1 MQEPHSICLLNDSF
15 PPLIDGVSNA
25 VVNYAQELTKLGDR
39 AIVVTPEHPE
49 ADDGR
54 FSFPVARYP
63 SVDTRKL
70 FGYLAGYP
78 FSPET
83 LRQLKEQKVDL
94 LHSHCPVMSTIL
106 ARSIR
111 EVINAP
117 LVFTYHTK
125 FDVDVAKLI
134 RGKLLQE
141 SALYLLASNISA
153 CDEVWVVSRGAGENL
168 RSIGYQ
174 GDYHVME
181 NGVDMPRG
189 RVSEE
194 AVAAAAAD
202 YDLPEGVPV
211 FLFVGRMMWYKGIRI
226 ILDALR
232 ELADGGTDFRMVFIG
247 AGGDEKEVRAE
258 VETLRLSDRCF
269 FTGSI
274 ADRETLRAW
283 YSRADLFLFPSTFDT
298 NGLVVREAA
307 ASGCPSV
314 LIAGSCAAEGVTDGR
329 NGFLIEENAVSLCA
343 KLTVLCADREA
354 MRRVGENAMRE
365 LYLSWEDA
373 VARANERYA
382 VVLDRYRSGKYP
394 KHERFSDEFF
404 NTQGDLMEAMSRVAE
419 MRGETGR
426 LRRELREGFDEAREA
441 LREKLE
447 KEW

>member
-1 MQEPHSICLLNDSF
+1 MEN
-15 PPLIDGVSNA
+15 N
-25 VVNYAQELTKLGDR
+25 TKKPTIVFLDEYTLGGADLRRIKALGDY
-39 AIVVTPEHPE
+39 TGYENT
-49 ADDGR
+49 
-54 FSFPVARYP
+54 
-63 SVDTRKL
+63 TR
-70 FGYLAGYP
+70 
-78 FSPET
+78 E
-83 LRQLKEQKVDL
+83 
-94 LHSHCPVMSTIL
+94 
-106 ARSIR
+106 
-111 EVINAP
+111 EVIERCRTA
-117 LVFTYHTK
+117 
-125 FDVDVAKLI
+125 
-134 RGKLLQE
+134 R
-141 SALYLLASNISA
+141 
-153 CDEVWVVSRGAGENL
+153 VVITNKVVL
-168 RSIGYQ
+168 
-174 GDYHVME
+174 
-181 NGVDMPRG
+181 
-189 RVSEE
+189 
-194 AVAAAAAD
+194 
-202 YDLPEGVPV
+202 
-211 FLFVGRMMWYKGIRI
+211 
-226 ILDALR
+226 
-232 ELADGGTDFRMVFIG
+232 
-247 AGGDEKEVRAE
+247 
-258 VETLRLSDRCF
+258 
-269 FTGSI
+269 
-274 ADRETLRAW
+274 DRETLRAW

-343 KLTVLCADREA
+343 KLTALCADREA